1 MKKIPLCTPSIDN
14 KEYEVLKKIL
24 KSKWLT
30 HGHYNHLFEKNFAK
44 YLGVRY
50 ALSLNSCTSALELSI
65 KANNLKKTDEVI
77 VPSFT
82 WVASANAII
91 NGGATPVFCDS
102 DLNTRNTTAEN
113 IEKCITKNTK
123 ALMIVHYG
131 GQTCEMDKI
140 LKLVKK

>member
-50 ALSLNSCTSALELSI
+50 A
-65 KANNLKKTDEVI
+65 
-77 VPSFT
+77 
-82 WVASANAII
+82 
-91 NGGATPVFCDS
+91 
-102 DLNTRNTTAEN
+102 
-113 IEKCITKNTK
+113 
-123 ALMIVHYG
+123 
-131 GQTCEMDKI
+131 
-140 LKLVKK
+140 

>member
-1 MKKIPLCTPSIDN
+1 MHFCSRIIN
-14 KEYEVLKKIL
+14 
-24 KSKWLT
+24 KSKQ
-30 HGHYNHLFEKNFAK
+30 
-44 YLGVRY
+44 
-50 ALSLNSCTSALELSI
+50 SQ
-65 KANNLKKTDEVI
+65 KTDEVI

-140 LKLVKK
+140 LKLVKKYKIILIEDSAETIGSKWKNKNGWIVWYWLFFFFSNKKYYYR